1 MSYKDLEA
9 EIKAWANLEAYA
21 HQQKLDAEEAR
32 RAAKRHKRD
41 KKLGKVKGPLI
52 PKKPAPK
59 LDKPLKTYKRI
70 TIECREIQHRTWGE
84 PVELT
89 YEVCTMSDAVAE
101 VEAIHQARSEGFS
114 FDRVVHITTLE
125 K

>member
-21 HQQKLDAEEAR
+21 HQQKLDAEEAKR
-32 RAAKRHKRD
+32 QAKRDKRD
-41 KKLGKVKGPLI
+41 KKLGKGPLVA
-52 PKKPAPK
+52 KLPAPR
-59 LDKPLKTYKRI
+59 LDRPTKTWKRI
-70 TIECREIQHRTWGE
+70 TIECRPIQHRTWGE

-89 YEVCTMSDAVAE
+89 YEVKTISDFEAE
-101 VEAIHQARSEGFS
+101 VSAITQARADGYS
-114 FDRVVHITTLE
+114 FDKVIHISTFE